1 MSIKLEIISPEKV
14 VLSQT
19 VDMAVLPALEGDIA
33 AMEGHA
39 KITLLEGYLF
49 DGELAQKAFYQAADI
64 SHKAGR
70 KIALSLSDPF
80 CVKRHLV
87 QFKDFV
93 SNHVDMVF
101 ANQFEICAL
110 YETEDLEKA
119 IQNASQDIPIA
130 VITCGEKGS
139 VILANSERIEVAVF
153 QRLLWIRQGQVM
165 LMLLDFWL
173 AGLLTGLMPN
183 VVAWEVLWLRKLFPM
198 WVPDHYRN

>member
-1 MSIKLEIISPEKV
+1 M
-14 VLSQT
+14 
-19 VDMAVLPALEGDIA
+19 
-33 AMEGHA
+33 
-39 KITLLEGYLF
+39 
-49 DGELAQKAFYQAADI
+49 
-64 SHKAGR
+64 
-70 KIALSLSDPF
+70 SLSDPF

-139 VILANSERIEVAVF
+139 VILANSERIEVASVPTVVVDTTGAGDAYVAGF
-153 QRLLWIRQGQVM
+153 
-165 LMLLDFWL
+165 L
-173 AGLLTGLMPN
+173 AGWTTDRTYAECGRLGS
-183 VVAWEVLWLRKLFPM
+183 VVAAEVISHVGARPLPELKEVMNF
-198 WVPDHYRN
+198 